1 MRIRKQGNR
10 QWLDRA
16 YEYVANN
23 GASTASQLRDALF
36 MNPNTGRPYA
46 YNPTRNSTAMLLKMD
61 KRFIGTIVRVGR
73 TDTNEGQYDVNIY
86 DIERDLL

>member
-23 GASTASQLRDALF
+23 GA
-36 MNPNTGRPYA
+36 
-46 YNPTRNSTAMLLKMD
+46 
-61 KRFIGTIVRVGR
+61 
-73 TDTNEGQYDVNIY
+73 DTSEGQYTVNIY
-86 DIERDLL
+86 DIERDLV